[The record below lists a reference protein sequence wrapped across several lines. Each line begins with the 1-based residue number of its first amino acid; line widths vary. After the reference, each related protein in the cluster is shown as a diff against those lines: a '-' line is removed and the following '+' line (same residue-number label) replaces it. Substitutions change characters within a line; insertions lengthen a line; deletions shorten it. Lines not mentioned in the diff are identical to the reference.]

1 MNIRSKSVS
10 GSSLS
15 NGSFPS
21 IHTQSVDIR
30 TNLLT
35 EQQSLYTP
43 STETVFSSIVNAT
56 AQPTM
61 AVKSFFTPSMSSVKE
76 DTPSSVPFTDL
87 AEKDKI
93 KKIKEIEEENA
104 TSKSSLDGAPS
115 DIPLAE
121 EDAEAEAQ
129 AEAQAEA
136 EAQEEE
142 EEEEEEQ
149 SPTEVSPSASTPFLS
164 NHSFIYRPPT
174 DYQTRL
180 QRYVAA
186 HPSNRYN
193 YLTNT
198 PVLLD
203 NLLRRRNSSLFF
215 RQNGTL
221 ASVLSQFGA
230 SLYHRCAKHAVE
242 YSFCQY
248 HWLVAWDSDS
258 RQFYPFREQ
267 KRPDFWT
274 PQIQR
279 FPIRRSRTSRT

>member
-1 MNIRSKSVS
+1 M
-10 GSSLS
+10 S

-35 EQQSLYTP
+35 EQQNLYTP

-104 TSKSSLDGAPS
+104 TSNSSLDGAPS
-115 DIPLAE
+115 DVPLAE
-121 EDAEAEAQ
+121 EEAEAEAKAEAEAEAEAQ
-129 AEAQAEA
+129 
-136 EAQEEE
+136 EE

-198 PVLLD
+198 PVLID

-279 FPIRRSRTSRT
+279 FPIRRSRTSRM